1 MRYFKEKHL
10 KFFVIAVPIVVILS
24 VLLISMRERSGQ
36 LGGKISYPYIEIPA
50 INPPFFPDKKCNV
63 KDYVTPEYDGQ
74 TKTNCIN
81 DAISDCAENGGG
93 TVVVPK
99 GKWLTGPIKLESNI
113 DLHLEEGAEVS
124 FSTNFSDY
132 LPVVFSRFEGIE
144 LYNYSPLIYAK
155 DCENVAITGKGTLDG
170 QGKAWW
176 SWKREGLQDSGIK
189 KLHKMAQESLPT
201 EERIF
206 GNTDDALR
214 PSFIQFVNC
223 KKILLE
229 DIKIKNGPMWTVHPI
244 YSEDVLIKNIS
255 IETPEG
261 VNTDGIAIDS
271 SKNVLI
277 EGCTINSGDDAIALK
292 SGRDKDGLSINRPS
306 ENIIVRNCR
315 IIEGHSG
322 VAIGSEMSGG
332 VKNVLIENCKIDRA
346 DFGFHIK
353 SVRGRGGSVENILI
367 RDIEINKIKNEIFRL
382 DMQYNRTNNVSNEN
396 LPTFRDI
403 HFKNISCQKAGLA
416 FFLRGLP
423 ERPIENVS
431 FENITAYAKQEMKKE
446 NVVNEIFKDIS
457 IKTEKK

>member
-1 MRYFKEKHL
+1 MKNEKKNILKLSLVIIAAVALYSSAVFLQKKLAKENEENM
-10 KFFVIAVPIVVILS
+10 FV
-24 VLLISMRERSGQ
+24 
-36 LGGKISYPYIEIPA
+36 KTEIPSS
-50 INPPFFPDKKCNV
+50 IPFFPDRTCNIEDFGAV
-63 KDYVTPEYDGQ
+63 RDERSSVN
-74 TKTNCIN
+74 TKSIN
-81 DAISDCAENGGG
+81 DAVFDCAKNGGG
-93 TVVVPK
+93 KVIIPK
-99 GKWLTGPIKLESNI
+99 GKWLTGPIKLQSNI

-170 QGKAWW
+170 QGEAWW
-176 SWKREGLQDSGIK
+176 RWKREGLQDSGIK
-189 KLHKMAQESLPT
+189 KLHKMAEEGLPT

-229 DIKIKNGPMWTVHPI
+229 DIEIKNGPMWTVHPI

-261 VNTDGIAIDS
+261 VNTDGIVIDS
-271 SKNVLI
+271 SINILI
-277 EGCTINSGDDAIALK
+277 EGCYINSGDDAIALK

-315 IIEGHSG
+315 IKEGHSG

-403 HFKNISCQKAGLA
+403 HFKNISCQKADLA

-423 ERPIENVS
+423 EKPIESVS

-446 NVVNEIFKDIS
+446 NIVDEIFKDIS